1 MSAGSSVRRVGRAL
15 RGHPFW
21 SVVAVIVVL
30 AGATAGVYFGVI
42 AGDSTPAAAAAIVR
56 TETVSTG
63 TIRQSVSA
71 SGTLAPA
78 TDDSLNFSSAGV
90 VTAVNVTEGQT
101 VTQGQALATIN
112 SASLAATVAQAQ
124 ATVASDQAKVAD
136 ESSTATATQIAA
148 DNAALAAAQNQLTAA
163 QTALSGATLT
173 APIAGIVAS
182 VNLTVGQ
189 SVSGSSSGSGA
200 ASSGG
205 STSGSSSSSSAQ
217 IQVISANTW
226 IVNSTVDATS
236 VGLIKAGDQAQLA
249 ITGASST
256 VYGTIS
262 SVAVLPSSTT
272 GTASYAVVISVT
284 GAQTGLYDGS
294 AVTATL
300 IYKQLT
306 NVVEVSA
313 LALHRATDGTE
324 YVEKMVNGKP
334 VKTTVEVGISSGAE
348 TQITSGLA
356 AGDQIQVEQ
365 PAAVANRGTTG
376 TTGTTTRRGTGGTGT
391 TGGGFGGFGGAGG
404 TGGFG
409 GGAGG
414 FGGAGGAGNGN

>member
-1 MSAGSSVRRVGRAL
+1 
-15 RGHPFW
+15 
-21 SVVAVIVVL
+21 VAVVVL

-56 TETVSTG
+56 TDTVSTG

-90 VTAVNVTEGQT
+90 VTAVNVAEGQT

-112 SASLAATVAQAQ
+112 AASLAATVAQAQ

-136 ESSTATATQIAA
+136 EASTATATQVAA
-148 DNAALAAAQNQLTAA
+148 DNAALAAAENQLTSAQAA
-163 QTALSGATLT
+163 LAGATLSS
-173 APIAGIVAS
+173 PIAGVVAS
-182 VNLTVGQ
+182 VNLSVGQ
-189 SVSGSSSGSGA
+189 SVSGSSSGSG
-200 ASSGG
+200 
-205 STSGSSSSSSAQ
+205 SGSSGTGTGTGTGSSTSTAQ

-236 VGLIKAGDQAQLA
+236 VGLIKAGDQAQLT
-249 ITGASST
+249 ITGASAT

-262 SVAVLPSSTT
+262 SVAVLPSSSS
-272 GTASYAVVISVT
+272 GTASYAVVIAVT
-284 GAQTGLYDGS
+284 GSQTGLYDGS

-324 YVEKMVNGKP
+324 YVEKMVSGKP
-334 VKTTVEVGISSGAE
+334 VKTTVGVGISSGAE

-365 PAAVANRGTTG
+365 PAATTGRGTTG
-376 TTGTTTRRGTGGTGT
+376 TTGTTTRRGTGTTGTGFGGGTGT
-391 TGGGFGGFGGAGG
+391 GFGGGGTGFGGAGG
-404 TGGFG
+404 F
-409 GGAGG
+409 GAGG
-414 FGGAGGAGNGN
+414 GTRNGN